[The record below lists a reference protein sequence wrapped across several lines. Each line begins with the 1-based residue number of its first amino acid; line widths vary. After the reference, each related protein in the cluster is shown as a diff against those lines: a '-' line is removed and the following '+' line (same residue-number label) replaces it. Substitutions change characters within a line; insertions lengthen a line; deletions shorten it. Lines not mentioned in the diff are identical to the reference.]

1 MQTVPRLHP
10 SLLRL
15 CRLCRHNPAVRRH
28 HVALV
33 MLWTLRLCRPSRE
46 KAPPVLWVKERVLL
60 PVLELAQVVRVL
72 LVLVRVLVLAV
83 EAAVEL
89 VLALQALPL
98 SQSRCHIAC
107 RHHSRLCPFP
117 KSTSRCGSP
126 TLDRC
131 ALG

>member
-60 PVLELAQVVRVL
+60 PVLELAQV
-72 LVLVRVLVLAV
+72 LVLAV